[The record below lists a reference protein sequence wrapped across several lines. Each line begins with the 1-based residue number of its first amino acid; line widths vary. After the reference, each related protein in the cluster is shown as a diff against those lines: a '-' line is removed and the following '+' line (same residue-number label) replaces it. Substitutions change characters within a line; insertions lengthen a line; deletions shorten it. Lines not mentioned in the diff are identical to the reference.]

1 MSRFMVCHMQKFK
14 MTDVKGLQIHNQR
27 EKENHS
33 NPDIIQERT
42 KQNYDLIHGKENV
55 DYKKLIQDRIQDG
68 VVSDRAIRKDAVV
81 CCSFMISASPDYMN
95 SLSQAEQ
102 RRFFEESVCF
112 LKARYG
118 EENFVYASV
127 HVDEK
132 TPHIHVG
139 MVPVNEKQKLSA
151 YSFFKNKSE
160 LHDLQDKIY
169 EHVKEKG
176 FDIERGVSSD
186 RKHLST
192 QRFKAV
198 TLQQEIEKLEQEK
211 KEIDSR
217 LHDLKLS
224 LDKAKSVDEIPVKE
238 KGGFIRSKTVEIA
251 LEDFESIKVLAKSS
265 EALREENKHLKNEKV
280 KNEYEK
286 DNLYKE
292 QRFLERKVTD
302 LKRENEGLKG
312 ENDFLKKTL
321 ERVKDL
327 YKEKLPELAGMIGY
341 VKASI
346 LDKMNRKFLKRHF
359 AGDDEV
365 SGAQKFLN
373 HKHEYEEQKK
383 IEKQTQRRQKKN
395 LDQEF
400 ER

>member
-1 MSRFMVCHMQKFK
+1 MSKFMICHMQKFK

-27 EKENHS
+27 EKESHS
-33 NPDIIQERT
+33 NSDIIQERT
-42 KQNYDLIHGKENV
+42 EQNYDLIHDKEKV
-55 DYKKLIQDRIQDG
+55 DYKKLIQNRIDNG
-68 VVSDRAIRKDAVV
+68 VVSNRAIRKDAVV

-95 SLSQAEQ
+95 SLSQVEQ
-102 RRFFEESVCF
+102 RRFFEESLRF
-112 LKARYG
+112 LKGRYG

-132 TPHIHVG
+132 TPHMHVG

-198 TLQQEIEKLEQEK
+198 TLQQEIEELEQEK
-211 KEIDSR
+211 KGIDSR
-217 LHDLKLS
+217 LHDLKMS
-224 LDKAKSVDEIPVKE
+224 LDQAKSVDEIPVKE
-238 KGGFIRSKTVEIA
+238 KGGFIRSKTVEITS
-251 LEDFESIKVLAKSS
+251 EDFESIKVLARSS
-265 EALREENKHLKNEKV
+265 EALREDVRRLKNESGV
-280 KNEYEK
+280 ITREK
-286 DNLYKE
+286 DGLYREKCI
-292 QRFLERKVTD
+292 LEGQITE
-302 LKRENEGLKG
+302 LKRENRGLKE
-312 ENDFLKKTL
+312 ENDFFKKTL
-321 ERVKDL
+321 ERVKEL
-327 YKEKLPELAGMIGY
+327 YKEKLPELAGVIGY
-341 VKASI
+341 VKGSI

-365 SGAQKFLN
+365 KGAQKFLN
-373 HKHEYEEQKK
+373 HKQEHEEQQKRL
-383 IEKQTQRRQKKN
+383 KQVRSSQQKN
-395 LDQEF
+395 RDQGL

>member
-132 TPHIHVG
+132 TPHMHVG

-211 KEIDSR
+211 KKIDSR
-217 LHDLKLS
+217 LHDLKLF

-321 ERVKDL
+321 DRVKDL
-327 YKEKLPELAGMIGY
+327 YKEKLPEFAGMIGY

>member
-1 MSRFMVCHMQKFK
+1 
-14 MTDVKGLQIHNQR
+14 
-27 EKENHS
+27 
-33 NPDIIQERT
+33 
-42 KQNYDLIHGKENV
+42 
-55 DYKKLIQDRIQDG
+55 
-68 VVSDRAIRKDAVV
+68 
-81 CCSFMISASPDYMN
+81 
-95 SLSQAEQ
+95 
-102 RRFFEESVCF
+102 
-112 LKARYG
+112 
-118 EENFVYASV
+118 
-127 HVDEK
+127 
-132 TPHIHVG
+132 
-139 MVPVNEKQKLSA
+139 
-151 YSFFKNKSE
+151 
-160 LHDLQDKIY
+160 
-169 EHVKEKG
+169 

-265 EALREENKHLKNEKV
+265 ETLREENKHLKNEKV
-280 KNEYEK
+280 KDEYEK

-373 HKHEYEEQKK
+373 HKQEHEEQQKRL
-383 IEKQTQRRQKKN
+383 KQVRRSQQKN
-395 LDQEF
+395 RDQGL

>member
-1 MSRFMVCHMQKFK
+1 MSKFVICHMQKFK
-14 MTDVKGLQIHNQR
+14 MRDVKGLQIHNQR
-27 EKENHS
+27 EKESHS
-33 NPDIIQERT
+33 NSDIIQART
-42 KQNYDLIHGKENV
+42 EQNYDLIHGKENV

-132 TPHIHVG
+132 TPHMHVG

-160 LHDLQDKIY
+160 FHDLQDKIY

-198 TLQQEIEKLEQEK
+198 TLQQEIEELEQEK
-211 KEIDSR
+211 KGIDSR
-217 LHDLKLS
+217 LHDLKMS
-224 LDKAKSVDEIPVKE
+224 LDQAKSVDEIPVKE
-238 KGGFIRSKTVEIA
+238 KGGFIRSKTVEITS
-251 LEDFESIKVLAKSS
+251 EDFESIKVLARSS
-265 EALREENKHLKNEKV
+265 EALREDVRRLKNESGV
-280 KNEYEK
+280 ITREK
-286 DNLYKE
+286 DGLYREKCI
-292 QRFLERKVTD
+292 LEGQITE
-302 LKRENEGLKG
+302 LKRENRGLKE
-312 ENDFLKKTL
+312 ENDFFKKTL
-321 ERVKDL
+321 ERVKEL
-327 YKEKLPELAGMIGY
+327 YKEKLPELAGVIGY
-341 VKASI
+341 VKGSI
-346 LDKMNRKFLKRHF
+346 LDRMNCKFLKRYF
-359 AGDDEV
+359 TSDDEV
-365 SGAQKFLN
+365 RGAQKFLN
-373 HKHEYEEQKK
+373 HKQEHEEQQKRL
-383 IEKQTQRRQKKN
+383 KQVRSSQQKN
-395 LDQEF
+395 RDQGL

>member
-1 MSRFMVCHMQKFK
+1 
-14 MTDVKGLQIHNQR
+14 
-27 EKENHS
+27 
-33 NPDIIQERT
+33 
-42 KQNYDLIHGKENV
+42 
-55 DYKKLIQDRIQDG
+55 
-68 VVSDRAIRKDAVV
+68 
-81 CCSFMISASPDYMN
+81 YMN

-132 TPHIHVG
+132 TPHMHVG

-211 KEIDSR
+211 KKIDSR
-217 LHDLKLS
+217 LHDLKLF

>member
-1 MSRFMVCHMQKFK
+1 MSKFMVCHMQKFK

-27 EKENHS
+27 EKESHS
-33 NPDIIQERT
+33 NSDIIQERT
-42 KQNYDLIHGKENV
+42 EQNYDLIHDKRKV
-55 DYKKLIQDRIQDG
+55 DYKKFIQNRIDNG
-68 VVSDRAIRKDAVV
+68 VVSNRAIRKDAVV

-132 TPHIHVG
+132 TPHMHVG

-198 TLQQEIEKLEQEK
+198 TLQQEIEELEQEK
-211 KEIDSR
+211 KGIDSR
-217 LHDLKLS
+217 LHDLKMS
-224 LDKAKSVDEIPVKE
+224 LDQAKSVDEIPVKE
-238 KGGFIRSKTVEIA
+238 KGGFIRSKTVEITS
-251 LEDFESIKVLAKSS
+251 EDFESIKVLARSS
-265 EALREENKHLKNEKV
+265 EALREDVRRLKNESGV
-280 KNEYEK
+280 ITREK
-286 DNLYKE
+286 DGLYREKCI
-292 QRFLERKVTD
+292 LEGQITE
-302 LKRENEGLKG
+302 LKRENRGLKE
-312 ENDFLKKTL
+312 ENDFFKKTL
-321 ERVKDL
+321 ERVKEL
-327 YKEKLPELAGMIGY
+327 YKEKLPELAGVIGY
-341 VKASI
+341 VKGSI
-346 LDKMNRKFLKRHF
+346 LDRMNCKFLKRYF
-359 AGDDEV
+359 TSDDEV
-365 SGAQKFLN
+365 RGAQKFLN
-373 HKHEYEEQKK
+373 HKQEHEEQQKRL
-383 IEKQTQRRQKKN
+383 KQVR
-395 LDQEF
+395 
-400 ER
+400 

>member
-1 MSRFMVCHMQKFK
+1 MSKFMVCHMQKFK

-27 EKENHS
+27 EKESHS
-33 NPDIIQERT
+33 NSDIIHERT
-42 KQNYDLIHGKENV
+42 EQNYDLIHDKEKV
-55 DYKKLIQDRIQDG
+55 DYKKLIQDRIDNG
-68 VVSDRAIRKDAVV
+68 VVSNRAIRKDAVV

-95 SLSQAEQ
+95 SLSQVEQ
-102 RRFFEESVCF
+102 RRFFEESLRF
-112 LKARYG
+112 LKGRYG

-132 TPHIHVG
+132 TPHMHVG

-151 YSFFKNKSE
+151 YSFFKNKLE

-176 FDIERGVSSD
+176 FDIERGISSD

-217 LHDLKLS
+217 LHDLKMS
-224 LDKAKSVDEIPVKE
+224 LDQAKSVDKIPVKE
-238 KGGFIRSKTVEIA
+238 KGGFIRSKTVEVA
-251 LEDFESIKVLAKSS
+251 SEDFENIKVLARSS
-265 EALREENKHLKNEKV
+265 EALRSENKRFRNEKIKNEQ
-280 KNEYEK
+280 EK
-286 DNLYKE
+286 DHLYKE
-292 QRFLERKVTD
+292 KCFLEKEVID
-302 LKRENEGLKG
+302 LKKENQGLKG
-312 ENDFLKKTL
+312 ENDFLKKAL
-321 ERVKDL
+321 ERVKEL
-327 YKEKLPELAGMIGY
+327 YKEKLPELAGVIGY

-346 LDKMNRKFLKRHF
+346 LDKMHHKFLKRHF
-359 AGDDEV
+359 VGDDEV
-365 SGAQKFLN
+365 KGAQKFLN
-373 HKHEYEEQKK
+373 HKQEHEEQQKRL
-383 IEKQTQRRQKKN
+383 KQIRQQKN
-395 LDQEF
+395 RDQGL

>member
-1 MSRFMVCHMQKFK
+1 
-14 MTDVKGLQIHNQR
+14 
-27 EKENHS
+27 
-33 NPDIIQERT
+33 
-42 KQNYDLIHGKENV
+42 
-55 DYKKLIQDRIQDG
+55 
-68 VVSDRAIRKDAVV
+68 
-81 CCSFMISASPDYMN
+81 
-95 SLSQAEQ
+95 
-102 RRFFEESVCF
+102 
-112 LKARYG
+112 
-118 EENFVYASV
+118 
-127 HVDEK
+127 
-132 TPHIHVG
+132 
-139 MVPVNEKQKLSA
+139 
-151 YSFFKNKSE
+151 
-160 LHDLQDKIY
+160 
-169 EHVKEKG
+169 
-176 FDIERGVSSD
+176 
-186 RKHLST
+186 
-192 QRFKAV
+192 
-198 TLQQEIEKLEQEK
+198 
-211 KEIDSR
+211 
-217 LHDLKLS
+217 
-224 LDKAKSVDEIPVKE
+224 
-238 KGGFIRSKTVEIA
+238 
-251 LEDFESIKVLAKSS
+251 
-265 EALREENKHLKNEKV
+265 
-280 KNEYEK
+280 
-286 DNLYKE
+286 YKE

>member
-1 MSRFMVCHMQKFK
+1 MSKFMVCHMQKFK

-27 EKENHS
+27 EKESHS
-33 NPDIIQERT
+33 NSDIIQERT
-42 KQNYDLIHGKENV
+42 EQNYDLIHDKRKV
-55 DYKKLIQDRIQDG
+55 DYKKFIQNRIDNG
-68 VVSDRAIRKDAVV
+68 VVSNRAIRKDAVV

-132 TPHIHVG
+132 TPHMHVG

-160 LHDLQDKIY
+160 FHDLQDKIY

-198 TLQQEIEKLEQEK
+198 TLQQEIEELEQEK
-211 KEIDSR
+211 KGIDSR
-217 LHDLKLS
+217 LHDLKMS
-224 LDKAKSVDEIPVKE
+224 LDQAKSVDEIPVKE
-238 KGGFIRSKTVEIA
+238 KGGFIRSKTVEITS
-251 LEDFESIKVLAKSS
+251 EDFESIKVLARSS
-265 EALREENKHLKNEKV
+265 EALREDVRRLKNESGV
-280 KNEYEK
+280 ITREK
-286 DNLYKE
+286 DGLYREKCI
-292 QRFLERKVTD
+292 LEGQITE
-302 LKRENEGLKG
+302 LKRENRGLKE
-312 ENDFLKKTL
+312 ENDFFKKTL
-321 ERVKDL
+321 ERVKEL
-327 YKEKLPELAGMIGY
+327 YKEKLPELAGVIGY
-341 VKASI
+341 VKGSI
-346 LDKMNRKFLKRHF
+346 LDRMNCKFLKRHF
-359 AGDDEV
+359 TSDDEV
-365 SGAQKFLN
+365 RGAQKFLN
-373 HKHEYEEQKK
+373 HKQEHEEQQKRL
-383 IEKQTQRRQKKN
+383 KQVRSSQQKN
-395 LDQEF
+395 RDQGL

>member
-1 MSRFMVCHMQKFK
+1 MQKFK
-14 MTDVKGLQIHNQR
+14 MRDVKGLQIHNQR
-27 EKENHS
+27 EKESHS
-33 NPDIIQERT
+33 NSDIIQART
-42 KQNYDLIHGKENV
+42 EQNYDLIHDKEKV
-55 DYKKLIQDRIQDG
+55 DYKKLIQNRIDNG
-68 VVSDRAIRKDAVV
+68 VVSNRAIRKDAVV

-132 TPHIHVG
+132 TPHMHVG

-160 LHDLQDKIY
+160 FHDLQDKIY

-198 TLQQEIEKLEQEK
+198 TLQQEIEELEQEK
-211 KEIDSR
+211 KGIDSR
-217 LHDLKLS
+217 LHDLKMS
-224 LDKAKSVDEIPVKE
+224 LDQAKSVDEIPVKE
-238 KGGFIRSKTVEIA
+238 KGGFIRSKTVEITS
-251 LEDFESIKVLAKSS
+251 EDFESIKVLARSS
-265 EALREENKHLKNEKV
+265 EALREDVRRLKNESGV
-280 KNEYEK
+280 ITREK
-286 DNLYKE
+286 DGLYREKCI
-292 QRFLERKVTD
+292 LEGQITE
-302 LKRENEGLKG
+302 LKRENRGLKE
-312 ENDFLKKTL
+312 ENDFFKKTL
-321 ERVKDL
+321 ERVKEL
-327 YKEKLPELAGMIGY
+327 YKEKLPELAGVIGY
-341 VKASI
+341 VKGSI
-346 LDKMNRKFLKRHF
+346 LDRMNCKFLKRYF
-359 AGDDEV
+359 TSDDEV
-365 SGAQKFLN
+365 RGAQKFLN
-373 HKHEYEEQKK
+373 HKQEHEEQQKRL
-383 IEKQTQRRQKKN
+383 KQVRSSQQKN
-395 LDQEF
+395 RDQGL

>member
-1 MSRFMVCHMQKFK
+1 MSKFVICHMQKFK
-14 MTDVKGLQIHNQR
+14 MRDVKGLQIHNQR
-27 EKENHS
+27 EKESHS
-33 NPDIIQERT
+33 NSDIIQART
-42 KQNYDLIHGKENV
+42 EQNYDLIHDKRKV
-55 DYKKLIQDRIQDG
+55 DYKKLIQNRIDNG
-68 VVSDRAIRKDAVV
+68 VVSNRAIRKDAVV

-95 SLSQAEQ
+95 SLSQVEQ

-132 TPHIHVG
+132 TPHMHVG

-198 TLQQEIEKLEQEK
+198 TLQQEIEELEQEK
-211 KEIDSR
+211 KGIDSR
-217 LHDLKLS
+217 LHDLKMS
-224 LDKAKSVDEIPVKE
+224 LDQAKSVDEIPVKE
-238 KGGFIRSKTVEIA
+238 KGGFIRSKTVEITS
-251 LEDFESIKVLAKSS
+251 EDFESIKVLARSS
-265 EALREENKHLKNEKV
+265 EALREDVRRLKNESGV
-280 KNEYEK
+280 ITREK
-286 DNLYKE
+286 DGLYREKCI
-292 QRFLERKVTD
+292 LEGQITE
-302 LKRENEGLKG
+302 LKRENRGLKE
-312 ENDFLKKTL
+312 ENDFFKKTL
-321 ERVKDL
+321 ERVKEL
-327 YKEKLPELAGMIGY
+327 YKEKLPELAGVIGY
-341 VKASI
+341 VKGSI
-346 LDKMNRKFLKRHF
+346 LDRMNCKFLKRYF
-359 AGDDEV
+359 TSDDEV
-365 SGAQKFLN
+365 RGAQKFLN
-373 HKHEYEEQKK
+373 HKQEHEEQQKRL
-383 IEKQTQRRQKKN
+383 KQVRSSQQKN
-395 LDQEF
+395 RDQGL

>member
-1 MSRFMVCHMQKFK
+1 MSKFMVCHMQKFK

-27 EKENHS
+27 EKESHS
-33 NPDIIQERT
+33 NSDIIQERT
-42 KQNYDLIHGKENV
+42 EQNYDLIHDKRKV
-55 DYKKLIQDRIQDG
+55 DYKKIIQNRIDNG
-68 VVSDRAIRKDAVV
+68 VVSNRAIRKDAVV

-95 SLSQAEQ
+95 FLSPVEQ

-132 TPHIHVG
+132 TPHMHVG

-217 LHDLKLS
+217 LYDLKFS
-224 LDKAKSVDEIPVKE
+224 LNQAKSVDEIPVKE
-238 KGGFIRSKTVEIA
+238 KGGFIRSKTVEIDS
-251 LEDFESIKVLAKSS
+251 EDF
-265 EALREENKHLKNEKV
+265 
-280 KNEYEK
+280 
-286 DNLYKE
+286 
-292 QRFLERKVTD
+292 
-302 LKRENEGLKG
+302 
-312 ENDFLKKTL
+312 
-321 ERVKDL
+321 
-327 YKEKLPELAGMIGY
+327 
-341 VKASI
+341 
-346 LDKMNRKFLKRHF
+346 
-359 AGDDEV
+359 
-365 SGAQKFLN
+365 
-373 HKHEYEEQKK
+373 
-383 IEKQTQRRQKKN
+383 
-395 LDQEF
+395 
-400 ER
+400 

>member
-1 MSRFMVCHMQKFK
+1 MSKFLVCHMQKFK
-14 MTDVKGLQIHNQR
+14 MRDVKGLQIHNQS
-27 EKENHS
+27 EKESHS
-33 NPDIIQERT
+33 NSDSIQERT
-42 KQNYDLIHGKENV
+42 EQNYDLIHDKEKV
-55 DYKKLIQDRIQDG
+55 DYKKLIQERIDNG
-68 VVSDRAIRKDAVV
+68 VVSNRAIRKDAVV

-95 SLSQAEQ
+95 SLSQVEQ
-102 RRFFEESVCF
+102 RRFFEESFRF
-112 LKARYG
+112 LKGRYG

-132 TPHIHVG
+132 TPHMHVG

-160 LHDLQDKIY
+160 LHNLQDKIY

-176 FDIERGVSSD
+176 FDIERGISSD

-217 LHDLKLS
+217 LHDLKMS
-224 LDKAKSVDEIPVKE
+224 LDQAKSVDKIPVKE

-251 LEDFESIKVLAKSS
+251 SEDFDNIKVLAKSS
-265 EALREENKHLKNEKV
+265 EVLRSENKRLRNEKIKNEQ
-280 KNEYEK
+280 EK
-286 DNLYKE
+286 DHLYKE
-292 QRFLERKVTD
+292 QRFLEREVID
-302 LKRENEGLKG
+302 LKKENQGLKG

-321 ERVKDL
+321 QRVKEL
-327 YKEKLPELAGMIGY
+327 YKEKIPELAGVIGY

-346 LDKMNRKFLKRHF
+346 LDKMHRKFLKRHF
-359 AGDDEV
+359 VGDDEV
-365 SGAQKFLN
+365 KGAQKFLN
-373 HKHEYEEQKK
+373 HKQEHEEQQKRV
-383 IEKQTQRRQKKN
+383 KQVRQQKN
-395 LDQEF
+395 RDQGL

>member
-1 MSRFMVCHMQKFK
+1 MSKFMVCHMQKFK

-27 EKENHS
+27 EKESHS
-33 NPDIIQERT
+33 NSDIIQERT
-42 KQNYDLIHGKENV
+42 EQNYDLIHNKEKV
-55 DYKKLIQDRIQDG
+55 DYKKLIQDRIDNG
-68 VVSDRAIRKDAVV
+68 VVSNRAIRKDAVV

-95 SLSQAEQ
+95 SLSPVEQ

-112 LKARYG
+112 LKERYG

-132 TPHIHVG
+132 TPHMHVG

-224 LDKAKSVDEIPVKE
+224 LDQAKSVDEIPVKE

-265 EALREENKHLKNEKV
+265 EALRNENRHLKKEKA
-280 KNEYEK
+280 KIEHEK
-286 DNLYKE
+286 DGLNKE
-292 QRFLERKVTD
+292 QRFLEGQITD
-302 LKRENEGLKG
+302 LKKENRGLKE

-321 ERVKDL
+321 DRVKEL
-327 YKEKLPELAGMIGY
+327 YKEKLPELAGVIGY
-341 VKASI
+341 VKGSI
-346 LDKMNRKFLKRHF
+346 LDRMNCKFLKRYF
-359 AGDDEV
+359 TGDDEV
-365 SGAQKFLN
+365 RGAQKFLN
-373 HKHEYEEQKK
+373 HKQEHEEQQKRV
-383 IEKQTQRRQKKN
+383 KQVRQQKN
-395 LDQEF
+395 RDQGL

>member
-132 TPHIHVG
+132 TPHMHVG

-160 LHDLQDKIY
+160 FHDLQDKIY

-251 LEDFESIKVLAKSS
+251 SEDFESIKVLAKSS

-359 AGDDEV
+359 AGNDEV

-373 HKHEYEEQKK
+373 HKDEYEEQKK